1 MALSK
6 HHVGVSK
13 FVSLALRHDPAAA
26 GIALDPQGWAS
37 LDALIDGATKA
48 GVVLDRAALAVIM
61 AESDKARFEVSNDGE
76 RIRAVHG
83 HSVDVETHG
92 AAETPPDILWHGTAQ
107 RFLPAILV
115 EGLKSG
121 ARRFVHLSESVEMAR
136 EVGARHG
143 RPAIL
148 TVNAADMAD
157 QGLAFYRSSSGVWLT
172 PAVPPRFLTQA

>member
-26 GIALDPQGWAS
+26 GITLDPQGWAS
-37 LDALIDGATKA
+37 LDALIDGAGKA
-48 GVVLDRAALAVIM
+48 GVGLDLATLAVIM
-61 AESDKARFEVSNDGE
+61 AESDKARFEVSNDGA

-83 HSVDVETHG
+83 HSVDVEAHG
-92 AAETPPDILWHGTAQ
+92 ASETPPDLLWHGTAE
-107 RFLPAILV
+107 RFLPAILA

-121 ARRFVHLSESVEMAR
+121 ARRFVHLSETAEMAR

-143 RPAIL
+143 RPAVL
-148 TVNAADMAD
+148 TVNAADMAAE
-157 QGLAFYRSSSGVWLT
+157 GFAFYRSSSGVWLT
-172 PAVPPRFLTQA
+172 PAVPPRFLAQA